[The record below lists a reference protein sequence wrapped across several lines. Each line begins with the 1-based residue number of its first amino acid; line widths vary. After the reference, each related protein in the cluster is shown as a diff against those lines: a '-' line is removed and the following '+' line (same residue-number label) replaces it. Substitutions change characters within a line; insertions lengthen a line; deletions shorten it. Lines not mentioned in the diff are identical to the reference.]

1 MAKNAAAP
9 SEIMD
14 LCYNNFC
21 MAGAPFAPR
30 CRGKQGGHVKKENQ
44 KAGRSFLLVLLLAAA
59 LGTVS
64 CKKTELLTL
73 SGEPEAGQSREAL
86 SPPAEE
92 TSADR
97 DGTAAKGYAAVAERD
112 AAEGSAAS
120 DKSAAGEE
128 AAAAGTAERAET
140 EQNADPIYV
149 YVCGAV
155 ENPGVYTF
163 AEGTRVCDAISAAG
177 GMTAQADETC
187 VNQALLLSDQDQV
200 YIRTQEERDEE
211 TSEGAGKAG
220 ISSGAESRAAV
231 SSGSRQESTGTV
243 GRINLNTAS
252 EEELRTLPGIGESK
266 ARAIAAYRS
275 EHGSFARTED
285 LMQVSGI
292 GTSTYEKLKAMI
304 TVDGME

>member
-73 SGEPEAGQSREAL
+73 SGEPEESQRKEVL
-86 SPPAEE
+86 SSL
-92 TSADR
+92 T
-97 DGTAAKGYAAVAERD
+97 
-112 AAEGSAAS
+112 EGNAAS
-120 DKSAAGEE
+120 DERAAEEE
-128 AAAAGTAERAET
+128 AAAAENAGSAGT

-155 ENPGVYTF
+155 ENPGVYRF
-163 AEGTRVCDAISAAG
+163 AEGARVCDAISAAG

-220 ISSGAESRAAV
+220 ISSGSENRAAA

-243 GRINLNTAS
+243 ARINLNTAS

-275 EHGSFARTED
+275 EHGPFARTED

-292 GTSTYEKLKAMI
+292 GTSTYDKLKAMI
-304 TVDGME
+304 TVDGMESG

>member
-1 MAKNAAAP
+1 M
-9 SEIMD
+9 
-14 LCYNNFC
+14 
-21 MAGAPFAPR
+21 
-30 CRGKQGGHVKKENQ
+30 KKENQ

-73 SGEPEAGQSREAL
+73 SGEPEKSQGREEVSSEAESSVAGK
-86 SPPAEE
+86 
-92 TSADR
+92 
-97 DGTAAKGYAAVAERD
+97 DGTAAKGNFAVGKNAVVSEHD
-112 AAEGSAAS
+112 VTEGSAAS
-120 DKSAAGEE
+120 DKRAAGEE
-128 AAAAGTAERAET
+128 PAAAGNAERAGT
-140 EQNADPIYV
+140 EQNADSIYV

-155 ENPGVYTF
+155 ENPGVYRF
-163 AEGTRVCDAISAAG
+163 AEGARVCDAISAAG

-211 TSEGAGKAG
+211 TSEEAGKAG

-243 GRINLNTAS
+243 DRINLNTAS

-266 ARAIAAYRS
+266 ARAIAVYRN
-275 EHGSFARTED
+275 EHGPFARTED

-304 TVDGME
+304 TVDGM